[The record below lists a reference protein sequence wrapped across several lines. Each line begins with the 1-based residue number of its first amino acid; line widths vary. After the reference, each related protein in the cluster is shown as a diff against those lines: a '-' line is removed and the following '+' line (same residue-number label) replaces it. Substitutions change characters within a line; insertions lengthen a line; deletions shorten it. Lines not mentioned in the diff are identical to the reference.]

1 MFYLFI
7 SAESPND
14 DDDPLLPES
23 KYSCD
28 ECEYS
33 TSVQANLTTH
43 KKRKQMNDSIN
54 LRNHIESKLGGVIYS
69 YDKCEYSATT
79 TGNLILHI
87 KRKHESVRYPCNQ
100 CEYVATSSNKL
111 SRHFM
116 EKKT

>member
-43 KKRKQMNDSIN
+43 KKRKQMNVMMYPCDFCIFSPLTMTQ
-54 LRNHIESKLGGVIYS
+54 LRDHTLKYHKIP
-69 YDKCEYSATT
+69 CEHCAFIATT
-79 TGNLILHI
+79 HNKILFHI
-87 KRKHESVRYPCNQ
+87 RRYHNNSVTLEKFYKRKHDV
-100 CEYVATSSNKL
+100 L
-111 SRHFM
+111 
-116 EKKT
+116 